1 VSLIEAQLSFQRG
14 NVLERSKYNV
24 DKDTEKRT
32 CNGIVFDSVLEMRYY
47 RDIILP
53 GVESGNVKKYELQKK
68 YVLIDGFQRNGKRV
82 LPITYVADFYV
93 EYADGH
99 IQVVD
104 IKGMPD
110 TTAKLKRKLFWYV
123 YPDIDYVWITYVKK
137 YGGWGLYDDF
147 AKRRRDE
154 KREKK
159 LNKTKIQKLENKGE
173 QM

>member
-1 VSLIEAQLSFQRG
+1 M
-14 NVLERSKYNV
+14 ERSKYNV

-159 LNKTKIQKLENKGE
+159 LNKTKIQKLEDKGE
-173 QM
+173 QI

>member
-1 VSLIEAQLSFQRG
+1 MSLIEAQLSFQRG

-32 CNGIVFDSVLEMRYY
+32 YNGIVFDSVLEMRYY

-154 KREKK
+154 KRENK
-159 LNKTKIQKLENKGE
+159 LNKTKIQKLEDKGE
-173 QM
+173 QI

>member
-1 VSLIEAQLSFQRG
+1 M
-14 NVLERSKYNV
+14 ERSKYNV

-32 CNGIVFDSVLEMRYY
+32 YNGIVFDSVLEMRYY

-147 AKRRRDE
+147 AKKRRDE
-154 KREKK
+154 KRENK
-159 LNKTKIQKLENKGE
+159 LNKTRVQKLDGKGE

>member
-1 VSLIEAQLSFQRG
+1 MSLIEAQLSFQRG

-154 KREKK
+154 KRENK
-159 LNKTKIQKLENKGE
+159 LNKTRI
-173 QM
+173 

>member
-1 VSLIEAQLSFQRG
+1 M
-14 NVLERSKYNV
+14 ERSKYNV

-47 RDIILP
+47 RDIVLP

-154 KREKK
+154 KRETK
-159 LNKTKIQKLENKGE
+159 LNKTRIQKLEDKGE

>member
-1 VSLIEAQLSFQRG
+1 M
-14 NVLERSKYNV
+14 ERSKYNV

-154 KREKK
+154 KRENK
-159 LNKTKIQKLENKGE
+159 LNKTRI
-173 QM
+173 

>member
-1 VSLIEAQLSFQRG
+1 MSLIEAQLSFQRG

-159 LNKTKIQKLENKGE
+159 LNKTTI
-173 QM
+173 

>member
-1 VSLIEAQLSFQRG
+1 MSLIEAQLSFQRG

-32 CNGIVFDSVLEMRYY
+32 YNGIVFDSVLEMRYY

-147 AKRRRDE
+147 AKTRRDE

-159 LNKTKIQKLENKGE
+159 LNKHGFESKGD
-173 QM
+173 

>member
-1 VSLIEAQLSFQRG
+1 M
-14 NVLERSKYNV
+14 ERSKYNV
-24 DKDTEKRT
+24 DKNTEKRT

-154 KREKK
+154 KRENK
-159 LNKTKIQKLENKGE
+159 LNKTRI
-173 QM
+173 

>member
-1 VSLIEAQLSFQRG
+1 
-14 NVLERSKYNV
+14 
-24 DKDTEKRT
+24 
-32 CNGIVFDSVLEMRYY
+32 MRYY

>member
-1 VSLIEAQLSFQRG
+1 
-14 NVLERSKYNV
+14 LERSKYNV

-154 KREKK
+154 KRAKK
-159 LNKTKIQKLENKGE
+159 LNKTTI
-173 QM
+173 

>member
-1 VSLIEAQLSFQRG
+1 MIKAVSLIEAQLSFQRG

-154 KREKK
+154 KRAKK
-159 LNKTKIQKLENKGE
+159 LNKTTI
-173 QM
+173 

>member
-1 VSLIEAQLSFQRG
+1 M
-14 NVLERSKYNV
+14 ERSKYNV

-159 LNKTKIQKLENKGE
+159 LNKTRIQKLENKGE

>member
-1 VSLIEAQLSFQRG
+1 M
-14 NVLERSKYNV
+14 ERSKYNV

-32 CNGIVFDSVLEMRYY
+32 YNGIVFDSVLEMRYY

-154 KREKK
+154 KRENK
-159 LNKTKIQKLENKGE
+159 LNKTRIQKLEDKGE

>member
-1 VSLIEAQLSFQRG
+1 M
-14 NVLERSKYNV
+14 ERSKYNV

-32 CNGIVFDSVLEMRYY
+32 YNGIVFDSVLEMRYY

-154 KREKK
+154 KRAKK
-159 LNKTKIQKLENKGE
+159 LNKTTI
-173 QM
+173 

>member
-1 VSLIEAQLSFQRG
+1 M
-14 NVLERSKYNV
+14 ERSKYNV

-32 CNGIVFDSVLEMRYY
+32 CNGVVFDSVLEMRYY

-159 LNKTKIQKLENKGE
+159 LNKTRIQKRDDRGE

>member
-1 VSLIEAQLSFQRG
+1 M
-14 NVLERSKYNV
+14 ERSKYNV

-47 RDIILP
+47 RDIVLP

-154 KREKK
+154 KRENK
-159 LNKTKIQKLENKGE
+159 LNKTRIQKLEDKGE

>member
-1 VSLIEAQLSFQRG
+1 M
-14 NVLERSKYNV
+14 ERSKYNV

-154 KREKK
+154 KRENK
-159 LNKTKIQKLENKGE
+159 LNKTRIQKLEDKGE

>member
-1 VSLIEAQLSFQRG
+1 MSLIEAQLSFQRG

-154 KREKK
+154 KRAKK
-159 LNKTKIQKLENKGE
+159 LNKTTI
-173 QM
+173 

>member
-1 VSLIEAQLSFQRG
+1 M
-14 NVLERSKYNV
+14 ERSKYNV

-154 KREKK
+154 KRENK
-159 LNKTKIQKLENKGE
+159 LNKTRVQKLEDKGE

>member
-1 VSLIEAQLSFQRG
+1 MSLIEAQLSFQRG

-32 CNGIVFDSVLEMRYY
+32 YNGIVFDSVLEMRYY

-154 KREKK
+154 KRENK
-159 LNKTKIQKLENKGE
+159 LNKTRI
-173 QM
+173 

>member
-1 VSLIEAQLSFQRG
+1 M
-14 NVLERSKYNV
+14 ERSKYNV

-154 KREKK
+154 KRENK
-159 LNKTKIQKLENKGE
+159 LNKTKIQKLEDKGE

>member
-1 VSLIEAQLSFQRG
+1 M
-14 NVLERSKYNV
+14 ERSKYNV

-32 CNGIVFDSVLEMRYY
+32 YNGIVFDSVLEMRYY

-154 KREKK
+154 KRENK
-159 LNKTKIQKLENKGE
+159 LNKTQI
-173 QM
+173 

>member
-1 VSLIEAQLSFQRG
+1 M
-14 NVLERSKYNV
+14 ERSKYNV

-47 RDIILP
+47 RDIVLP

-154 KREKK
+154 KRENK

>member
-1 VSLIEAQLSFQRG
+1 M
-14 NVLERSKYNV
+14 ERSKYNV

-47 RDIILP
+47 RDIVLP

-154 KREKK
+154 KRENK
-159 LNKTKIQKLENKGE
+159 LNKTRIQKLDDKGE

>member
-1 VSLIEAQLSFQRG
+1 MSLIEAQLSFQRG

-32 CNGIVFDSVLEMRYY
+32 YNGIVFDSVLEMRYY

-154 KREKK
+154 KRAKK
-159 LNKTKIQKLENKGE
+159 LNKTTI
-173 QM
+173 

>member
-1 VSLIEAQLSFQRG
+1 M
-14 NVLERSKYNV
+14 ERSKYNV

-53 GVESGNVKKYELQKK
+53 GVESGNVNKYELQKK

-154 KREKK
+154 KRERNKVKHEIEGEK
-159 LNKTKIQKLENKGE
+159 L
-173 QM
+173 

>member
-1 VSLIEAQLSFQRG
+1 M
-14 NVLERSKYNV
+14 ERSKYNV

-32 CNGIVFDSVLEMRYY
+32 CNGVVFDSVLEMRYY

-159 LNKTKIQKLENKGE
+159 LNKTRIQKLDDKGE

>member
-1 VSLIEAQLSFQRG
+1 M
-14 NVLERSKYNV
+14 ERSKYNV

-154 KREKK
+154 KRENK
-159 LNKTKIQKLENKGE
+159 LNKTRIQKLEDKGG

>member
-1 VSLIEAQLSFQRG
+1 MSLIEAQLSFQRG